1 MENTQPLV
9 EGIDTLASL
18 RAIEAWALD
27 EQPLAAAE
35 ATLSAVKAHWLLAR
49 GRAYHAR
56 FIADHVVREN
66 ELAVFER
73 ALELCLEMADRR
85 GAAEAEFWIGT
96 FYQTARSDE
105 DAALPHLHRAAELA
119 KQVNDPLILSA
130 VERHLAFHAAIVG
143 NMEIAEAHMAT
154 SVNMRRGI
162 GFMAGVAS
170 NLVAWAE
177 LVAEAGQPDRA
188 SDLLDEAT
196 SVAASAGAKGILPV
210 IDDMRHRIRA

>member
-9 EGIDTLASL
+9 EGIDTLAPL

-27 EQPLAAAE
+27 EQSLADAT
-35 ATLSAVKAHWLLAR
+35 ATLTTLEAHWLLAR
-49 GRAYHAR
+49 GRVCHAR
-56 FIADHVVREN
+56 FIVDHIVRED
-66 ELAVFER
+66 ELVTFER
-73 ALELCLEMADRR
+73 ALKLCLETADLR

-119 KQVNDPLILSA
+119 KQVDDPLILSA

-143 NMEIAEAHMAT
+143 NMETAEAHMVT
-154 SVNMRRGI
+154 SVNMRRDI

-188 SDLLDEAT
+188 SDLLDEAA

-210 IDDMRHRIRA
+210 IDDMRHRIR